1 MQFSVYQISR
11 KGGREKNEDRMGYCY
26 TRDSGLFALA
36 DGMGG
41 HPEGEVAS
49 QLALQTMAALFQRDA
64 KSKLDDPLRFLHDA
78 ILAGH
83 HQLLRYATEK
93 ALMDTPRTTIVA
105 CVLQGNAAYW
115 AHCGDSRLYLVRDGK
130 LIARTR
136 DHSYTEL
143 QETLA
148 HVVPMGEKFN
158 RNVLFTCLG
167 SPGKPVVD
175 TAGPMLLQAGDRLLL
190 CSDGLWGSV
199 TDAEIAQ
206 QLGARALSDAVPEL
220 VEQALRHAGPK
231 SDNVTI
237 IAAEWESAEDIDSKT
252 GVSTQALGEEVFAST
267 IQAGVVVGDVP
278 PDELDEAEIE
288 RSIKEINEA
297 IRRSNEKRSS
307 S

>member
-1 MQFSVYQISR
+1 MRFSVYQVSR

-49 QLALQTMAALFQRDA
+49 QLALQALAAAFQREA
-64 KSKLDDPLRFLHDA
+64 KSSLKSPLRFLQDA

-93 ALMDTPRTTIVA
+93 GLVDTPRTTVVA
-105 CVLQGNAAYW
+105 CVLQGRAAFW
-115 AHCGDSRLYLVRDGK
+115 AHCGDSRLYLVRGGK

-143 QETLA
+143 QNTLSQ
-148 HVVPMGEKFN
+148 VVPIDAKFN
-158 RNVLFTCLG
+158 RSVLFTCLG

-175 TAGPMLLQAGDRLLL
+175 TVGPVTLQTGDRLIV
-190 CSDGLWGSV
+190 CSDGLWS
-199 TDAEIAQ
+199 
-206 QLGARALSDAVPEL
+206 QLSEEDIVDLLSNRSLSDGVPEMVERALRNGGS
-220 VEQALRHAGPK
+220 HG
-231 SDNVTI
+231 DNVTVL
-237 IAAEWESAEDIDSKT
+237 AVEWEAVEESDSVA
-252 GVSTQALGEEVFAST
+252 GVSTRSLGEDVFAST
-267 IQAGVVVGDVP
+267 IQASLGETGAGD
-278 PDELDEAEIE
+278 LDEAEIE

-297 IRRSNEKRSS
+297 IRRSSQKKG
-307 S
+307 